1 MKEKETIEDEMIAES
16 KNMLW
21 LKQVINDMGA
31 MDSTIL
37 ITGESGTGKEVIA
50 NQIVRNSKRRGEPF
64 VKVNCAAI
72 PETLIES
79 EFFGYEKGSFTG
91 ADKRGKAGLFEQ
103 ANNGSIF
110 LDEIGELPLQLQGK
124 FLRVIQEGV
133 IRRIGADEEKQVDVR
148 IIAATNCNLK
158 NEVQQGRF
166 RQDLYYRLNV
176 FHLEIPPL
184 RKRRDDIEPLVKYF
198 LNKINKKYSMN
209 KKITQGAISELVEYD
224 WPGNVRELS
233 NIIERST
240 LNSYSDVISGMQVK
254 HILAIETNGANS
266 YVDEEGWNIGL
277 RNLLD
282 EYEKQILISVLE
294 ESRSATQA
302 AKKLRIDKSTMLRKM
317 KKYNIL
323 QTKEWEVKE

>member
-1 MKEKETIEDEMIAES
+1 
-16 KNMLW
+16 
-21 LKQVINDMGA
+21 
-31 MDSTIL
+31 
-37 ITGESGTGKEVIA
+37 
-50 NQIVRNSKRRGEPF
+50 
-64 VKVNCAAI
+64 
-72 PETLIES
+72 
-79 EFFGYEKGSFTG
+79 
-91 ADKRGKAGLFEQ
+91 
-103 ANNGSIF
+103 
-110 LDEIGELPLQLQGK
+110 
-124 FLRVIQEGV
+124 
-133 IRRIGADEEKQVDVR
+133 
-148 IIAATNCNLK
+148 
-158 NEVQQGRF
+158 
-166 RQDLYYRLNV
+166 
-176 FHLEIPPL
+176 
-184 RKRRDDIEPLVKYF
+184 
-198 LNKINKKYSMN
+198 MN

>member
-1 MKEKETIEDEMIAES
+1 M
-16 KNMLW
+16 
-21 LKQVINDMGA
+21 
-31 MDSTIL
+31 
-37 ITGESGTGKEVIA
+37 
-50 NQIVRNSKRRGEPF
+50 
-64 VKVNCAAI
+64 
-72 PETLIES
+72 
-79 EFFGYEKGSFTG
+79 
-91 ADKRGKAGLFEQ
+91 
-103 ANNGSIF
+103 
-110 LDEIGELPLQLQGK
+110 DEIGELPLQLQGK

-184 RKRRDDIEPLVKYF
+184 RKRRDDIEPLVKHF

-266 YVDEEGWNIGL
+266 YVDEDGWNIGL